1 MIQSSKSFNGIQQKK
16 RNKQKT
22 IYGEVQLNRYFTQTC
37 VQYSHQ
43 KERTKSYLLSNANIK
58 CIKPPPPPIKEFC
71 F

>member
-43 KERTKSYLLSNANIK
+43 KERTKSYLISNANKISNASR
-58 CIKPPPPPIKEFC
+58 PPPPPN
-71 F
+71 

>member
-43 KERTKSYLLSNANIK
+43 KERTKSYLISNANIK
-58 CIKPPPPPIKEFC
+58 CI
-71 F
+71 